1 MQKSYGLENIE
12 GFMTT
17 NSSMNKYILIS
28 GKRKRGLALTWRF
41 LFSTLLIMAL
51 ASNAASNEHLD
62 GSNMSQSMANSSI
75 CGSDLKIVRDG
86 FGEEVSLCTPIN
98 RIVSPWCTNNE
109 LLKVLD
115 ASDKIVAVDSSMTGV
130 STGLFPELKDLPDC
144 GGWNEP
150 DFETILSLR
159 PDLYIPWLVT
169 TASEEDRYGITRKRL
184 LEERLP
190 GIPILCLDNNE
201 YRGADYFLDEVR
213 MLGEILDKRA
223 QSDDFIEFYENCTAP
238 ITKGIEGLSED
249 EKPRVWITS
258 LFFTGNKV
266 TGSPYAYTGFAPID
280 LAGGENIASG
290 LGGYGKKVDLEWIV
304 EENPEYIFIQIW
316 AAGNKKSPYDSDYP
330 LSIAKEQVE
339 EILKMPQLAQVDA
352 VKNKRVYV
360 IQYSHFTK
368 GPSRAIATA
377 YLAKLLHPDL
387 FVSLDPIKMHQ
398 EYVDRFLKIN
408 FNVTENGANF
418 IYPYPEVS

>member
-1 MQKSYGLENIE
+1 MV
-12 GFMTT
+12 F
-17 NSSMNKYILIS
+17 
-28 GKRKRGLALTWRF
+28 AP
-41 LFSTLLIMAL
+41 
-51 ASNAASNEHLD
+51 NAASDEHLD
-62 GSNMSQSMANSSI
+62 SSNMSQTMANDSI
-75 CGSDLKIVRDG
+75 CNGLLKTVRDG
-86 FGEEVSLCTPIN
+86 FRENVTLCTPVH

-109 LLKVLD
+109 LLKVLG

-130 STGLFPELKDLPDC
+130 STGLFPELKNLPDC

-169 TASEEDRYGITRKRL
+169 TASEDDRYGITRKKL

-223 QSDDFIEFYENCTAP
+223 EADEFIEFYENCTAP
-238 ITKGIEGLSED
+238 VTKGIEGLSED
-249 EKPRVWITS
+249 GKPRVWVTS

-280 LAGGENIASG
+280 LAGGKNIASG

-330 LSIAKEQVE
+330 LSVAKEQVE
-339 EILKMPQLAQVDA
+339 EVLNTPQLSQVDA

-368 GPSRAIATA
+368 GPSRCIATA
-377 YLAKLLHPDL
+377 YLAKLLHPEL
-387 FVSLDPIKMHQ
+387 FGSLDAINMHQ
-398 EYVDRFLKIN
+398 DYVNRFLKID
-408 FNVTENGANF
+408 FNVAENITNF
-418 IYPYPEVS
+418 IYPYLEEKT

>member
-1 MQKSYGLENIE
+1 MIKCLRNGNRQASE
-12 GFMTT
+12 
-17 NSSMNKYILIS
+17 
-28 GKRKRGLALTWRF
+28 KRSRARGLMQLF
-41 LFSTLLIMAL
+41 LFSAAL
-51 ASNAASNEHLD
+51 VLAFASIAASEEHLD
-62 GSNMSQSMANSSI
+62 DSNKSQIMANDTI
-75 CGSDLKIVRDG
+75 CSGELKIVRDG
-86 FGEEVSLCTPIN
+86 FGENVSLCAPIN

-109 LLKVLD
+109 LLKVLG
-115 ASDKIVAVDSSMTGV
+115 ASDKIVAVDSSMTGA
-130 STGLFPELKDLPDC
+130 STALFPELKDLPNC

-150 DFETILSLR
+150 DFETILSLQ

-169 TASEEDRYGITRKRL
+169 TASEEDRYGIMRKRL

-223 QSDDFIEFYENCTAP
+223 EADEFIEFYENCTAP
-238 ITKGIEGLSED
+238 VAKGIEGLSED
-249 EKPRVWITS
+249 GKPRVWITS

-266 TGSPYAYTGFAPID
+266 TGSPYAYTGFVPID
-280 LAGGENIASG
+280 LAGGKNIASG

-330 LSIAKEQVE
+330 LSVAKEQVE
-339 EILKMPQLAQVDA
+339 EVLNTPQLSQVDA
-352 VKNKRVYV
+352 VKNKSVYV

-368 GPSRAIATA
+368 GPSRCIATA
-377 YLAKLLHPDL
+377 YLAKLLHPEL
-387 FVSLDPIKMHQ
+387 FGSLDAIKMHQ
-398 EYVDRFLKIN
+398 DYVNRFLKID
-408 FNVTENGANF
+408 FNVAENRNNF
-418 IYPYPEVS
+418 IYPYLEEKT

>member
-1 MQKSYGLENIE
+1 MIRKSLNAEN
-12 GFMTT
+12 F
-17 NSSMNKYILIS
+17 IS
-28 GKRKRGLALTWRF
+28 KKKNMAIALVWLF
-41 LFSTLLIMAL
+41 LFSLAL
-51 ASNAASNEHLD
+51 ALVFA
-62 GSNMSQSMANSSI
+62 GSVAFAEENPADKVKRHIAVNDSKCNGTI
-75 CGSDLKIVRDG
+75 KTVKDG
-86 FGEEVSLCTPIN
+86 FGENVTLCTPIN

-109 LLKVLD
+109 LLKVLG

-159 PDLYIPWLVT
+159 TDLYIPWIVT
-169 TASEEDRYGITRKRL
+169 TATEEDRYGITRKRL

-213 MLGEILDKRA
+213 MLGYILDKQGEA
-223 QSDDFIEFYENCTAP
+223 DEFIEFYENCTDP
-238 ITKGIEGLSED
+238 IRKGIEGLSED
-249 EKPRVWITS
+249 VKPRVWITS

-266 TGSPYAYTGFAPID
+266 TGSPYTYTGFAPID
-280 LAGGENIASG
+280 LAGGKNIASG

-316 AAGNKKSPYDSDYP
+316 AAGNKKSPYDSDYS
-330 LSIAKEQVE
+330 LSVAREQVE
-339 EILKMPQLAQVDA
+339 EVLNTPQLSQVDA

-368 GPSRAIATA
+368 GPSRCIATA
-377 YLAKLLHPDL
+377 YLAKLLHPEL
-387 FVSLDPIKMHQ
+387 FSSLDPIKMHQ
-398 EYVDRFLKIN
+398 DYVNRFLKID
-408 FNVTENGANF
+408 FNVTENRNNF
-418 IYPYPEVS
+418 IYPYLEDKT